1 MNLIVGHMIGDYL
14 FQNSWMALK
23 KTSKTFPCV
32 IHCTIYTLC
41 ILITSGWLDWRL
53 LIVFGT
59 HFIMDRFR
67 LAKYWRR
74 FMGDKKEELPYI
86 ILSDNTIHLLTL
98 WVLSLI

>member
-1 MNLIVGHMIGDYL
+1 MNLIVGHMMGDYL
-14 FQNSWMALK
+14 FQNSRIALK